1 MTRAV
6 DDPILA
12 AYRRLAVR
20 RGLALGALHG
30 GRRADFLVVIAAAAL
45 ACARGRDY
53 TEAQINALLRDWLAG
68 PGAMLSTDHVEL
80 RRWLVD
86 CGLLAR
92 DGYGRRYART
102 VAAGEWL
109 AVLAALDGADLS
121 AEAGVAR
128 AAEAARRAERKA
140 SWERRAQTAMVRE

>member
-1 MTRAV
+1 MSRAG
-6 DDPILA
+6 DNPILA
-12 AYRRLAVR
+12 AFRRLAVR
-20 RGLALGALHG
+20 EGLTLGALHG
-30 GRRADFLVVIAAAAL
+30 GRRADFLVVTAAAAL

-53 TEAQINALLRDWLAG
+53 TEAEINALLRDWLAG

-102 VAAGEWL
+102 DAAGEWL

-121 AEAGVAR
+121 AEAGAAR

-140 SWERRAQTAMVRE
+140 SWERRARAATVRE